1 MPAVLVDTGPLVA
14 LLDRSDPD
22 HVACQETLS
31 SLSDSMVTVWPVIT
45 EAMSMLRAYWRAQQA
60 LWEMIEM
67 GAVEILPLGSDDVP
81 RMKEL
86 MRKYRDLPMDL
97 ADAALVRVA
106 ERERLRRIFTL
117 DRRDFQ
123 IYNKRTLRKKIQ
135 PGRLKSQARI
145 SVTRYLP
152 LRYRTTHSR

>member
-1 MPAVLVDTGPLVA
+1 MILVDAGPLIA
-14 LLDRSDPD
+14 LIHEDDNEHERCREAFVTMDEPLG
-22 HVACQETLS
+22 
-31 SLSDSMVTVWPVIT
+31 TVWPVVA
-45 EAMSMLRAYWRAQQA
+45 EAMYLLSFSWRAQVA
-60 LWEMIEM
+60 LWDMLET
-67 GAVEILPLGSDDVP
+67 GAVQILPMGIDDVS

-123 IYNKRTLRKKIQ
+123 IYKPSRI
-135 PGRLKSQARI
+135 GRFTI
-145 SVTRYLP
+145 FP
-152 LRYRTTHSR
+152 SR